1 VSAFSDAYW
10 ADSIDDRKS
19 TGGFAVFLGSNL
31 VSWQAKKQP
40 TVSKSSTE
48 AEYKSL
54 ANATAEV
61 MWVQSLLQE
70 LGVKSPPTAKLWCDN
85 MGVKY
90 LTANPVFH
98 GRMKHVEIGY
108 HFIRERASQKL
119 LEMAYISSGDQ
130 VADGFTKALSVRL
143 QEIFKYNLNLKKV
156 MIEGGC

>member
-1 VSAFSDAYW
+1 
-10 ADSIDDRKS
+10 
-19 TGGFAVFLGSNL
+19 
-31 VSWQAKKQP
+31 
-40 TVSKSSTE
+40 
-48 AEYKSL
+48 
-54 ANATAEV
+54 
-61 MWVQSLLQE
+61 
-70 LGVKSPPTAKLWCDN
+70 

-98 GRMKHVEIGY
+98 GRIKHVEIDY

-143 QEIFKYNLNLKKV
+143 QEIFKCNLNLKKV

>member
-1 VSAFSDAYW
+1 VSAFSDADW
-10 ADSIDDRKS
+10 AGSIDDKKS
-19 TGGFAVFLGSNL
+19 TGGFTVFLGSNL

-48 AEYKSL
+48 VEYKSL

-70 LGVKSPPTAKLWCDN
+70 LGVKSPPTAKLWCDD
-85 MGVKY
+85 MRVKY
-90 LTANPVFH
+90 LTVNPVFH
-98 GRMKHVEIGY
+98 GRMKHVEIDY

-143 QEIFKYNLNLKKV
+143 
-156 MIEGGC
+156 